1 MPVHLRFTFLGE
13 DQIDRSL
20 LGLADR
26 ARDLTPAWDVLEERF
41 TGYEARWFS
50 SQGDGTWPQLSKGYA
65 EWKARHFPGKPILQR
80 EGELLASV
88 TKPDIAVKEP
98 SYAIFG
104 TAVEYAQYHQKGAGR
119 LPRRRVIDL
128 DDEEK
133 REWVRVVQRFLIEGE
148 EGL

>member
-1 MPVHLRFTFLGE
+1 MPVHLRFTFFGE

-41 TGYEARWFS
+41 TGYEARWFA
-50 SQGDGTWPQLSKGYA
+50 SQGDGQWPQLSKTYR

-88 TKPDIAVKEP
+88 TKPSISVKEP
-98 SYAIFG
+98 SFAIFG
-104 TAVEYAQYHQKGAGR
+104 TDDPKAPAHQRGEGH
-119 LPRRRVIDL
+119 LPVRRVIDL
-128 DDEEK
+128 DEEER